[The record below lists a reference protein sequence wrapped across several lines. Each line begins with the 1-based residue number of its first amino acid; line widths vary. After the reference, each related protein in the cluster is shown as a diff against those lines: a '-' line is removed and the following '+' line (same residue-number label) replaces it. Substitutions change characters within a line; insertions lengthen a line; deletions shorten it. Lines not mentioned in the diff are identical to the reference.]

1 MVMRVVRVLVAAAIV
16 AGCLAFAGP
25 TAVQAA
31 AGDGCR
37 ISAPASA
44 YAQQVELSAGHARV
58 WRLYQAFFLRQP
70 DQGGFDHWF
79 AVRARG
85 AGLSD
90 IAYAFAAS
98 REFQERYGDLDHGRF
113 VDLVY
118 RNVLCRAAEPE
129 GRAYWTQLL
138 TSGRLTRWDMV
149 IGFVE
154 LREYLART
162 GTCHS
167 IHPAESAA
175 VDACRRPPLRPLADA
190 TLAADGYQ
198 DQHVSVPRVGGGSGG
213 FRGVM
218 VDVSRN
224 VFSAGANRCAV
235 ASINANW
242 VLESEK
248 DRPDPA
254 SVGLGVVDGR
264 HVKGSADRLDR
275 GIFGLRFDPTPHD
288 VVEVWPGDTLSDD
301 DQRLSNVMH
310 ARGSAV
316 LESWLSAAER
326 SPYLNE
332 MHPEHK
338 VGADEWVWAAAGAP
352 LIIGGQENKN
362 FDRDYVNDP
371 YTMQTLRHSFVAF
384 DEDRGWLLF
393 GATTNLDARDLVAW
407 AQRNGWEDLV
417 KFDGGASTELNVGG
431 RAVVA
436 GTSRDLPVWLGI
448 GC

>member
-1 MVMRVVRVLVAAAIV
+1 MRRSMRTLLAVVLLAAGLTL
-16 AGCLAFAGP
+16 AGGQP
-25 TAVQAA
+25 AVQAA
-31 AGDGCR
+31 DGACQ
-37 ISAPASA
+37 ISAPGQAFS
-44 YAQQVELSAGHARV
+44 QQVAMSAGHARV

-70 DQGGFDHWF
+70 EQQGFDHWF
-79 AVRARG
+79 GVRARG
-85 AGLSD
+85 ASLSD

-98 REFQERYGDLDHGRF
+98 DEFQQRYGNLSHDQF

-118 RNVLCRAAEPE
+118 RNVLCRTAEPE
-129 GRAYWTQLL
+129 GRAYWTQML
-138 TSGRLTRWDMV
+138 TSGRMTRWDMV

-154 LREYLART
+154 LREYLTRT

-167 IHPAESAA
+167 IHPAESQA
-175 VDACRRPPLRPLADA
+175 VAACRKPALRPLSEA
-190 TLAADGYQ
+190 TLTTDGYQ
-198 DQHVSVPRVGGGSGG
+198 DQHVTVPRVPGGTGS

-218 VDVSRN
+218 VDFGRG
-224 VFSAGANRCAV
+224 VFSAGADRCSV

-248 DRPDPA
+248 DRPNPS

-264 HVKGSADRLDR
+264 HVKGSSDRLDR
-275 GIFGLRFDPTPHD
+275 GILGLRFDATPHD
-288 VVEVWPGDTLSDD
+288 VVEVWPGDTRSAD
-301 DQRLSNVMH
+301 DQRLSSVLHN
-310 ARGSAV
+310 RGKAV

-338 VGADEWVWAAAGAP
+338 VGPDEWVWAAAGAP
-352 LIIGGQENKN
+352 LVIGGQKNKN

-384 DEDRGWLLF
+384 DKDRGWLLF

>member
-1 MVMRVVRVLVAAAIV
+1 MSAVRTTLAVALL
-16 AGCLAFAGP
+16 AGCLVLGGGTPVAEAADGDCQI
-25 TAVQAA
+25 TAP
-31 AGDGCR
+31 
-37 ISAPASA
+37 SAA
-44 YAQQVELSAGHARV
+44 YAQPVAMSAGHARI

-70 DQGGFDHWF
+70 EQGGFDHWF

-90 IAYAFAAS
+90 IAYSFSAS
-98 REFQERYGDLDHGRF
+98 QEFQQRYGNLGHDQF

-118 RNVLCRAAEPE
+118 RNVLCRPAEPE
-129 GRAYWTQLL
+129 GRAYWTQML

-149 IGFVE
+149 IGFTE
-154 LREYLART
+154 LREYLTKT

-167 IHPAESAA
+167 IHPAETAA
-175 VDACRRPPLRPLADA
+175 VPACRRPPLRPLAEA
-190 TLAADGYQ
+190 TLATDGYQ
-198 DQHVSVPRVGGGSGG
+198 DQHVAVPRVGGGSGA

-218 VDVSRN
+218 VDFARG
-224 VFSAGANRCAV
+224 VFSAGADRCSV

-248 DRPDPA
+248 DRPNPG

-275 GIFGLRFDPTPHD
+275 GILGLRFDATPHD
-288 VVEVWPGDTLSDD
+288 VVEVWPGDTLSAD

-310 ARGSAV
+310 NRGMAV
-316 LESWLSAAER
+316 LESWLSAAEN
-326 SPYLNE
+326 SPYLDE
-332 MHPEHK
+332 LHPEHEPNN
-338 VGADEWVWAAAGAP
+338 DQWVWAAAGAP
-352 LIIGGQENKN
+352 LIIGGQKNKN

-393 GATTNLDARDLVAW
+393 GATTNLDARDLVVW
-407 AQRNGWEDLV
+407 AQGNGWEDLV

-436 GTSRDLPVWLGI
+436 GTSRDLPVWLGV